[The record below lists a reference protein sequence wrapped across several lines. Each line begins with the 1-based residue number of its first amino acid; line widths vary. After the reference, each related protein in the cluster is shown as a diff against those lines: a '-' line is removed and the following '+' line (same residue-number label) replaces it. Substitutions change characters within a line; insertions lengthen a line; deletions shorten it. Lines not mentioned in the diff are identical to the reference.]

1 MRYFGSGPTLVSH
14 PGMPDTAVLAFV
26 GGHIDAV
33 IILTPNEDDL
43 VGKIHVIADRMKT
56 AFLNAALVVT

>member
-1 MRYFGSGPTLVSH
+1 M
-14 PGMPDTAVLAFV
+14 LAFV